1 MFTILIKAYCVNVV
15 VDIKPI
21 YLNKCYLFQNKIYYL
36 GKIYFCFAI
45 IKLLKHTIKKE
56 ALAQM
61 FSCEFCEI
69 SKNSF
74 FTEHFRVTT
83 SKQVTEMRVCNRMTY
98 IFKDHIKIVKIYMV
112 KFNVSILN
120 RLKTIFFVN
129 TKYIHK
135 CNVSLNK
142 TVTKLCIILTKCF
155 FSYLNPTSY
164 LKQDFWGLFV
174 HVTTH

>member
-1 MFTILIKAYCVNVV
+1 MGQLSGGQLSWGAIVRGVNYPRGNCPGAIIRGAIVRGAIIQGVIVLFPLAILIKAYCVNVV

-56 ALAQM
+56 AQAQM

-83 SKQVTEMRVCNRMTY
+83 SKQVTEMRVCN
-98 IFKDHIKIVKIYMV
+98 
-112 KFNVSILN
+112 
-120 RLKTIFFVN
+120 
-129 TKYIHK
+129 
-135 CNVSLNK
+135 
-142 TVTKLCIILTKCF
+142 
-155 FSYLNPTSY
+155 
-164 LKQDFWGLFV
+164 
-174 HVTTH
+174 